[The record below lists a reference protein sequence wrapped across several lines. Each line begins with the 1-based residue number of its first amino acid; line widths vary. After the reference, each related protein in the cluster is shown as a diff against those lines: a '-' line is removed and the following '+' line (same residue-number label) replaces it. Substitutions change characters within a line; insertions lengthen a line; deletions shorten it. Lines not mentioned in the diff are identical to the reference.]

1 MNVSFFGRLTRDAE
15 IKTGKSGAN
24 FTSFTVAT
32 NVRAKGNDGKAKAVF
47 VDVTAFG
54 KTGETICQYFH
65 KGSRIV
71 VHGEVQD
78 ISAWQGKNDGSLHAN
93 VNVTLNGFDF
103 VDTQAESQQQAQG
116 SYAPPQ
122 QAAPPQQGGYAY
134 QPPTA
139 PAGYAGQAPQAPP
152 PAQAQAAAPWGAP
165 PAAPAVPPAAPQ
177 YQTAPY

>member
-24 FTSFTVAT
+24 FTAFTVAT

-122 QAAPPQQGGYAY
+122 QAAPP
-134 QPPTA
+134 TA
-139 PAGYAGQAPQAPP
+139 PAGYAGQAPQTPP

-165 PAAPAVPPAAPQ
+165 PAAAAPPPAAPQ
-177 YQTAPY
+177 YQSAPY

>member
-24 FTSFTVAT
+24 FTAFTVAT
-32 NVRAKGNDGKAKAVF
+32 NVRAKGNDGKAKTVF

-78 ISAWQGKNDGSLHAN
+78 LSAWQGNDGSLHTN

-103 VDTQAESQQQAQG
+103 VDSQAESQQQAAAQG
-116 SYAPPQ
+116 SYAQPA
-122 QAAPPQQGGYAY
+122 QAAPPPPVAQPQQGGYAY
-134 QPPTA
+134 QPPQVPPVGYAAQPSAQQQTA
-139 PAGYAGQAPQAPP
+139 PWQGAPP
-152 PAQAQAAAPWGAP
+152 PQAA
-165 PAAPAVPPAAPQ
+165 AAPQ